1 MVERWIPDRLVLQIN
16 KSSICAGAAA
26 AAADDDDVMY
36 YYKAQLA
43 VTKMAPVTPHI
54 LFLWDGS

>member
-1 MVERWIPDRLVLQIN
+1 MCSR
-16 KSSICAGAAA
+16 GAKVSALGHGA
-26 AAADDDDVMY
+26 STPFSGSRSDDDDDVMY

-43 VTKMAPVTPHI
+43 VAKMAPVTPHI